1 MGVRPTSNLADL
13 MFRGKTLK
21 DIITV
26 GPEGIGFISGGSGI
40 TGLANLSRDYLNYII
55 QNLAKLDAIADIIIV
70 DTGAGISDAVL
81 DFLVAS
87 GEILSVNTI
96 LDYIKSNISNFN
108 WKYKESSKFDVQKF
122 ELDTT
127 KLKSILR
134 DYSFTSFNEGLEQT
148 IKWVRT
154 I

>member
-1 MGVRPTSNLADL
+1 MQYAQLYELRPLILRLSNPYGKYHYSMKQGVINVALSSAINGLEFTVWGDGN
-13 MFRGKTLK
+13 GQK
-21 DIITV
+21 DYIYIDDFVDILFKLIEKGVYTDV
-26 GPEGIGFISGGSGI
+26 
-40 TGLANLSRDYLNYII
+40 LN
-55 QNLAKLDAIADIIIV
+55 
-70 DTGAGISDAVL
+70 
-81 DFLVAS
+81 VAS

-96 LDYIKSNISNFN
+96 LDSIKSNISTFN

-134 DYSFTSFNEGLEQT
+134 DYSFTSFDEGLKQT
-148 IKWVRT
+148 INWVRT